1 MYVCMYACMYDPRPE
16 TLDPNVYVY
25 VYVYV
30 SVHITVRPS
39 ATLGSTRQV
48 VGGEWYPPA
57 ERSSAAFNDE
67 VNPRIVFDQWF
78 QDSQA
83 CRVGLKELEQ
93 IGAKTMVSRQAG
105 RER

>member
-1 MYVCMYACMYDPRPE
+1 MA
-16 TLDPNVYVY
+16 
-25 VYVYV
+25 
-30 SVHITVRPS
+30 
-39 ATLGSTRQV
+39 V
-48 VGGEWYPPA
+48 VGRWWGGGWYPPA

-67 VNPRIVFDQWF
+67 VNPRMVFDQWF

-105 RER
+105 RERERERERER